1 MEGYPCKHLPPS
13 RSEPSE
19 PSSSRPTLTSGCWL
33 RPSHMKLIQDL
44 SFSGLSHENPFDHV
58 RDYER
63 LIETQGKTRESPDA
77 RKREFF
83 PLSLSGEARDWHHCF
98 GRDYLTWE
106 RLRAAFCSR
115 FFPIRRVISLRA
127 KILCFKQCEEESLG
141 MAWNRFASA
150 VEDCPVLYIPNWMLL
165 AFLNVTTTGALA

>member
-1 MEGYPCKHLPPS
+1 MEGYHCKHLPPS
-13 RSEPSE
+13 RTEPSE
-19 PSSSRPTLTSGCWL
+19 PSLSRSILTSGYRL
-33 RPSHMKLIQDL
+33 HPSLMKLIQDL

-63 LIETQGKTRESPDA
+63 LIETQSKTGESPDV
-77 RKREFF
+77 RKRECF
-83 PLSLSGEARDWHHCF
+83 PLSLSGEARDWHRCF

-106 RLRAAFCSR
+106 RFRAAFCSR

-150 VEDCPVLYIPNWMLL
+150 VEDCPVLRIPDWMLL
-165 AFLNVTTTGALA
+165 QHF